1 VTSSSFVHHATSR
14 HANPTSRKASSRGT
28 DTMVLSATK
37 EIGQLLDSRG
47 QIFHTVLEQVS
58 LYKKK
63 AMIREAKLMSS
74 Q

>member
-1 VTSSSFVHHATSR
+1 
-14 HANPTSRKASSRGT
+14 
-28 DTMVLSATK
+28 MVLSATK